1 MVMVMVMTPVHMAH
15 VDVTLQ
21 VIGLVISVH
30 VAGMYAF
37 SPVVGWA
44 VDRIGRIPMIGV
56 GIVILLVSCLVSGIA
71 PADNALVLGL
81 GLLLLGLG
89 WSCTLIAGSTLVTD
103 SVSPEE
109 RPSVQGLSDLVMN
122 AAGALGG
129 ALAGLIV
136 YFGSYGLLCAVA
148 AVPVLGLAAM
158 TIAMRAK
165 G

>member
-1 MVMVMVMTPVHMAH
+1 
-15 VDVTLQ
+15 
-21 VIGLVISVH
+21 
-30 VAGMYAF
+30 
-37 SPVVGWA
+37 
-44 VDRIGRIPMIGV
+44 
-56 GIVILLVSCLVSGIA
+56 
-71 PADNALVLGL
+71 
-81 GLLLLGLG
+81 
-89 WSCTLIAGSTLVTD
+89 
-103 SVSPEE
+103 VSPEE